1 LSNSYQHPNLQFT
14 ILRHDLGKQGRKAV
28 FRMEGHGMQNRHSD
42 AGYLDGEQSD
52 NGPGTAVRAV
62 LTLLG
67 SGAPVQPA
75 QLDQAQEDLQGLLD
89 LLDVLRMEL
98 ALARAG
104 RAGDARQ
111 AAQDLTH
118 ARARETAL
126 ARAVLAGAS

>member
-28 FRMEGHGMQNRHSD
+28 FRMEGHGMQNRHS
-42 AGYLDGEQSD
+42 AGGYLDGAQSD
-52 NGPGTAVRAV
+52 NGPGAAVRAV

-89 LLDVLRMEL
+89 LLRMEL

>member
-1 LSNSYQHPNLQFT
+1 
-14 ILRHDLGKQGRKAV
+14 
-28 FRMEGHGMQNRHSD
+28 MQNRHSD

-52 NGPGTAVRAV
+52 NGPGAAVRAV

-89 LLDVLRMEL
+89 LLRMEL